1 MGLAGSI
8 GSEMARRVA
17 PAVTGQVVRDILE
30 RAIDGIG
37 PIPGAAKSADAQLR
51 KAGGDIDLAVQSLIS
66 THLRLAGAQGF
77 LTNVGGLLT
86 MAVTVP
92 ANIAGVSLLQCHL
105 AAAIL
110 HLRGYDLASNSVRDA
125 VLVCLLDGDVR
136 KSLSKATGLTI
147 SPAALAAALPDL
159 QVRQQVAKAVT
170 GQLLA
175 MSGGKQMASFVAR
188 RIPLL
193 GGAVG
198 GIGDAFST
206 RRIGRDAARTPLAP
220 TGPRKRPAPPD
231 ASLHPPEA

>member
-8 GSEMARRVA
+8 GSGVAKRVA

-30 RAIDGIG
+30 RAIDGVG
-37 PIPGAAKSADAQLR
+37 PIPGAVKSADSQLR
-51 KAGGDIDLAVQSLIS
+51 KAGGDIDLAIASLIT

-77 LTNVGGLLT
+77 LTNIGGLLT

-110 HLRGYDLASNSVRDA
+110 HLRGYDLASPSVRDA
-125 VLVCLLDGDVR
+125 VLVCLLDGDAR
-136 KSLSKATGLTI
+136 KSLTKATGLTI
-147 SPAALAAALPDL
+147 SPAALATAVPDGL
-159 QVRQQVAKAVT
+159 VQQQVAKAVT

-188 RIPLL
+188 RIPVL

-198 GIGDAFST
+198 GFGDAFST

-220 TGPRKRPAPPD
+220 GGAHKWFPAH
-231 ASLHPPEA
+231 SS